1 MKYKVRRKQF
11 NSKMC
16 LVCGLEN
23 KFGLKS
29 FFYELENDEVV
40 AIFTPLNEHQGYP
53 GRLHGGIAS
62 TILDETIG
70 RAILIRDE
78 NVWGVTIELN
88 LKYRKPIPL
97 DQEIRI
103 VGRIEKEANR
113 FFEGTGEII
122 LNNGDIAVKAW
133 GKYLKLKLKDIVD
146 YDEFTRDWKYFPSNK
161 DPQEIEL

>member
-1 MKYKVRRKQF
+1 
-11 NSKMC
+11 MC

-29 FFYELENDEVV
+29 FFYELENDELV

-62 TILDETIG
+62 AILDETIG

-113 FFEGTGEII
+113 FFEGTGEIM

-133 GKYLKLKLKDIVD
+133 GKYMKLKLKDIVD
-146 YDEFTRDWKYFPSNK
+146 SDELIRDWKYFPSNK